1 MATAEQQQPTPSRAT
16 VLDSVRAQLRGEL
29 GLIEHELPESEQL
42 DLLPAADSVRLMR
55 VVAALENEYDVEADD
70 NAIRAADTVGD
81 LVDLISA
88 ALADS
93 DR

>member
-42 DLLPAADSVRLMR
+42 DLLPAADSVRLMPGQKGIEPGQHRFDRR
-55 VVAALENEYDVEADD
+55 VEQGAP
-70 NAIRAADTVGD
+70 GHQQ
-81 LVDLISA
+81 
-88 ALADS
+88 
-93 DR
+93 